1 MIKKFIKFYRAIL
14 DFILNNW
21 NGCKVKWGEPKSKKW

>member
-1 MIKKFIKFYRAIL
+1 MIKKFIKLYQAIV

-21 NGCKVKWGEPKSKKW
+21 NGCKFKWKDKGGGKR